1 MCSVQSTDVEF
12 LYQKI
17 CCVQHS
23 GRCPQRYILPL
34 FYHPSFL
41 LSCISLLPSLPPSLH
56 HCLCLSLPPFLPPSL
71 PPSLQVVQ
79 AIPPDCRYHKNRYTC
94 IKNRCPESY
103 SKYCY
108 WIDFH
113 YAIKRSVDENE
124 NVPNLNREKCRPPCR
139 FDPVTDREDC
149 GVQGICRCS
158 VRVEMTRS

>member
-12 LYQKI
+12 LHHKI
-17 CCVQHS
+17 GCVQHS

-41 LSCISLLPSLPPSLH
+41 LSCISLLPSLPPSLP
-56 HCLCLSLPPFLPPSL
+56 LSFPSSLPSSL
-71 PPSLQVVQ
+71 PSQVVQ

-94 IKNRCPESY
+94 IKSRCPESY

-124 NVPNLNREKCRPPCR
+124 NVPNLNREKRCPPCR
-139 FDPVTDREDC
+139 FDPVADREDC